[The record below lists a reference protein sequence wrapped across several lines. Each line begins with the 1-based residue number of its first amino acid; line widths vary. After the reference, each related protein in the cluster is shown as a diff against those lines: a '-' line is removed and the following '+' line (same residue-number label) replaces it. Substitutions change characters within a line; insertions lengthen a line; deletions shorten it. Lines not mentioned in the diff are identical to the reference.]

1 MDYVYIAGPL
11 FDDHERSYLE
21 SIAKIFE
28 DRGYKTFLPHRDAGV
43 VKDKYT

>member
-21 SIAKIFE
+21 VLPK
-28 DRGYKTFLPHRDAGV
+28 YLKTEVIRLFYPIGTLV
-43 VKDKYT
+43 